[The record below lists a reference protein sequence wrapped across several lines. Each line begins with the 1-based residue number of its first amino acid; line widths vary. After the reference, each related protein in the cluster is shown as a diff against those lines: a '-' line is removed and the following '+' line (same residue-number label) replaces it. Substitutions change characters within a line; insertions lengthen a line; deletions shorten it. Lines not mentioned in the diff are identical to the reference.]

1 MTVKDIV
8 TFVDRVY
15 SNDIDMDVK
24 AGFIAHCDAQLRRD
38 LLPTHEQDMDCK
50 AEEQHT
56 EKDTGKYDGDTVL
69 FAPDR
74 YADLY
79 RWYLQARLSLILSQ
93 AGMYQTCAALYESA
107 RDEFA
112 KEYNRTHMP
121 CRRVE
126 ALKLT

>member
-1 MTVKDIV
+1 MTVNDIV
-8 TFVDRVY
+8 TFVDRIY

-24 AGFIAHCDAQLRRD
+24 VGLIAHCDEQLRLD
-38 LLPTHEQDMDCK
+38 LLPTHEPDKDCK
-50 AEEQHT
+50 NPEQ
-56 EKDTGKYDGDTVL
+56 DTGTYDGDTVL

-79 RWYLQARLSLILSQ
+79 RWYLQARLALILSQ
-93 AGMYQTCAALYESA
+93 AGMYQTCAALYEST

-121 CRRVE
+121 YGCVG